1 MRIVDVRVLR
11 PDEAWVVVEV
21 DGRVVVVGLRREA
34 CAAGD
39 VGASPDGW
47 FRLLYLYDVAPSP
60 APTAPAL
67 RGRT

>member
-1 MRIVDVRVLR
+1 
-11 PDEAWVVVEV
+11 VVVEV
-21 DGRVVVVGLRREA
+21 DGRQVVVGLRRET

-47 FRLLYLYDVAPSP
+47 FRLLYLYEVAPWP
-60 APTAPAL
+60 ATTAAAL